1 MLEQQLDASEFDM
14 GKFCVRI
21 LIAIQRCSWRGVLG
35 VAVGFPRQAVLPLE
49 LSILWFNWILAL
61 WGWGEADPTG

>member
-49 LSILWFNWILAL
+49 LSIL
-61 WGWGEADPTG
+61 